1 MQQFF
6 KIPVCRLLRMVIDC
20 CRTSTVKSCKYKSIH
35 QMMPKTMPPS
45 IEYARSQ
52 SPFLLISMPLDNL
65 SLALSFFFS
74 CCCYI
79 FFFLFWFFP
88 AVRESIHHWEKG
100 GGERIQRKKMKKR
113 ERRIQIELDQ
123 IYSSLWPDFFLQIGR
138 PTNDHDTQQQQDVFT
153 FDADF
158 KCFFFL
164 NK

>member
-1 MQQFF
+1 
-6 KIPVCRLLRMVIDC
+6 MVIDC

-65 SLALSFFFS
+65 SLALSFFFLVVVT
-74 CCCYI
+74 
-79 FFFLFWFFP
+79 FFSSYFDFSQPF
-88 AVRESIHHWEKG
+88 VNRSIIGRKG

-158 KCFFFL
+158 KCFFFF
-164 NK
+164 K